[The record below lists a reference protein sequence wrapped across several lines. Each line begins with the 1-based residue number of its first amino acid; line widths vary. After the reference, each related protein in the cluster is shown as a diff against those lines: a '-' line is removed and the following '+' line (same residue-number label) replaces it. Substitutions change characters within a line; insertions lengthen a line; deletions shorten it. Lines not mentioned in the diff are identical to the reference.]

1 MNYDHIARRA
11 LELYGLTGAE
21 ISLLGHSDKRVYLAV
36 HGPDR
41 FVLSL
46 YIPSSE
52 RPAGAREQ
60 PYLRPE
66 AILSEAHLME
76 LLAKEAPALGTQR
89 ILRSRSGALIE
100 SVGGVSVRL
109 TDYVEGEILDDKSKD
124 YPAQARLAGEVCAH
138 LHDFAL
144 QQGLAICEG
153 RPVHRQAYFRSIL
166 RDIEQAHTADRMT
179 DGQFDAVQ
187 RGGKIILACMDALD
201 SAGQVG
207 FVHTDLR
214 AANFLTDGARV
225 IPIDFSRGVLGY
237 PLYDLG
243 EMCMHMG
250 DAPIQ
255 QQILGGYDS
264 MRPLTEPDLHCIEA
278 FAVMFILDVCA
289 EFLATNNASWL
300 EENLPRI
307 ERYFVP
313 GLENGTLLPRDF
325 R

>member
-52 RPAGAREQ
+52 RPAGEREQ

-66 AILSEAHLME
+66 AILSEARLME
-76 LLAKEAPALGTQR
+76 LLAEKAPELGTQR

-109 TDYVEGEILDDKSKD
+109 TDYVEGEMLDDKSKD
-124 YPAQARLAGEVCAH
+124 YPMLARRCGEVCAQ

-144 QQGLAICEG
+144 QQGLAIYEG
-153 RPVHRQAYFRSIL
+153 RPVHRQEYFRAIL
-166 RDIEQAHTADRMT
+166 DDIEQAHTAGRIT
-179 DGQFDAVQ
+179 DAQFAAVQ

-201 SAGQVG
+201 AAGQIG

-214 AANFLTDGARV
+214 SANFLSDGTRV

-250 DAPIQ
+250 DAPVQ
-255 QQILGGYDS
+255 RQILGGYDS
-264 MRPLTEPDLHCIEA
+264 VRSLTEPDLHCIEA

-300 EENLPRI
+300 EENLLRI